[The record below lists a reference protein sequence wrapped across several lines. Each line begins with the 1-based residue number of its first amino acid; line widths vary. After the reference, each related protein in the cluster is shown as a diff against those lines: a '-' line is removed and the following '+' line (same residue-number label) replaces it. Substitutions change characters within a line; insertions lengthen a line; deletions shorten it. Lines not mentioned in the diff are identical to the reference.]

1 MISSVYRSQLRYFGN
16 PYTNNVASIFA
27 LRSRTVSTGAAFGY
41 QPNAFDVHSRHDE
54 NFGEC
59 EGAASFSSDLEH
71 G

>member
-16 PYTNNVASIFA
+16 PYSNNVASIFA
-27 LRSRTVSTGAAFGY
+27 LRCRTVSADAAFGS

>member
-1 MISSVYRSQLRYFGN
+1 MISSVYRSQLQYFGN
-16 PYTNNVASIFA
+16 PYSNNVASIFA
-27 LRSRTVSTGAAFGY
+27 LRCRTVSADAAFGS